1 MTPEE
6 GAPAGYPPPGYP
18 PPGAAGA
25 PPGWGQPPGA
35 PGAPPSYYP
44 PGGYPPGYYP
54 PGQAPRNGLGTAALV
69 LGIVGFVGAFV
80 VIGAPL
86 GVVAVILGIIGRG
99 RASRHEATNGGAA
112 LAGIILGVLSVV
124 VAVGLL
130 AFVANNDHF
139 KNYRDCLQH
148 ANTQAKQLDCQ
159 QKFQNDI
166 GR

>member
-6 GAPAGYPPPGYP
+6 GAPGGYPPPGYP
-18 PPGAAGA
+18 PPGAPGA

-54 PGQAPRNGLGTAALV
+54 PGQAPRNGLGTTALV
-69 LGIVGFVGAFV
+69 LGIVGILTSWFVLGGV
-80 VIGAPL
+80 L
-86 GVVAVILGIIGRG
+86 GVLALIFGFIGRG
-99 RASRHEATNGGAA
+99 RAGRREATNGGAA
-112 LAGIILGVLSVV
+112 LAGIILGALSILVAIAVV
-124 VAVGLL
+124 VS
-130 AFVANNDHF
+130 VANNDHF

-148 ANTQAKQLDCQ
+148 ASTRAEQLDCQ